1 MINLAAFDVVNL
13 AAPFS
18 LHPVKGAA
26 LLLAAPAARSQ
37 YAYCLPRSPSCPDV
51 WSVNAFTAL
60 LPPLPARDIA
70 YEKVEVCSAIRKL
83 DSFEPYFVQSRTL
96 EGPMPP
102 SGPRAPGSCAGAFS
116 LLAAG
121 RVETRCTAA
130 SDQASQGIGRRREP
144 LAAGRIVSREWLNWL
159 HKGPSRPAMG
169 VGSKCTAI
177 KKSNTTDTGLS
188 LGGKPHLGLPDG
200 VYSYGEVL

>member
-60 LPPLPARDIA
+60 LPKAGPCCYQSGNRNCLDVSGNSRSSRSRNTLDVFSRAWRRTHPILGARNQF
-70 YEKVEVCSAIRKL
+70 KEVSQ
-83 DSFEPYFVQSRTL
+83 V
-96 EGPMPP
+96 
-102 SGPRAPGSCAGAFS
+102 
-116 LLAAG
+116 G
-121 RVETRCTAA
+121 RFARGR
-130 SDQASQGIGRRREP
+130 QGG
-144 LAAGRIVSREWLNWL
+144 
-159 HKGPSRPAMG
+159 RPAPR
-169 VGSKCTAI
+169 TILRAR
-177 KKSNTTDTGLS
+177 
-188 LGGKPHLGLPDG
+188 
-200 VYSYGEVL
+200 